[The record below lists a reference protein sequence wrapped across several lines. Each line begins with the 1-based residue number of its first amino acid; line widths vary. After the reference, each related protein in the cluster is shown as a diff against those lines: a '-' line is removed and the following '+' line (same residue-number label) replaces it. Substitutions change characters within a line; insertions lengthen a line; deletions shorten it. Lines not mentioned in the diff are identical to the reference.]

1 MGLDF
6 FGGGLLSP
14 EDTVI
19 SQTLAFT
26 LKISFRPGPKGI
38 KVLVYTSKMINV

>member
-19 SQTLAFT
+19 FLVVALKFLSDLALKASKFWFT
-26 LKISFRPGPKGI
+26 HER
-38 KVLVYTSKMINV
+38 